1 MKKNN
6 IYNIWLLAGL
16 MTVFASCDDFLDTLP
31 STEIATSEAIVSI
44 ASAQSAINGCYNIA
58 QNYTYCN
65 QFYLIYGDIR
75 GDDVQSDAGNQ
86 TSYSLY
92 VFNHYRLNSASSGI
106 GYMWFRPLEL
116 IRNTS
121 SIIEA
126 VDNGKIKDGTEE
138 VKNNIKGHA
147 IALRAMAHFDLVK
160 VFGYPF
166 KKDNGRSW
174 GAPIIN
180 KVLDIN
186 DLPVRSTVDE
196 TYRFITDELERAI
209 PLMSEAKNEY
219 NQMNA
224 YGARALLARACLYW
238 EKNDRAFEVASGLIE
253 EVKSNSLYQ
262 LYATDGYLNAFAY
275 NSSGTNFDRESLLE
289 IFNTPM
295 DNPGRNGLAYM
306 YSPNGYAENMLTAKF
321 KAFIQ
326 SDPDDVRNG
335 VVGYYGNGAPY
346 LAKYPGEKGQAAFDN
361 NYPLIRL
368 SEVYLIAS
376 EAAVKGTNAE
386 ARAAGLE
393 YLNAI
398 VKRGNPANSVS
409 DEEYTLDRVLDERR
423 KELVGE
429 GHRYFDL
436 LRNGISFR
444 RSGGY
449 HYNAAAE
456 YDIDWNFYRCI
467 LPIPL
472 DQFKL
477 NPNLQQNEG
486 YEKE

>member
-1 MKKNN
+1 MKTLY
-6 IYNIWLLAGL
+6 IYVCIFAC
-16 MTVFASCDDFLDTLP
+16 MTAALTSCSDFLDTTP
-31 STEIATSEAIVSI
+31 STEIATSEAITSV
-44 ASAQSAINGCYNIA
+44 ASAQSAINGCYDIM
-58 QNYTYCN
+58 QNSYYYN

-86 TSYSLY
+86 ISYSLY
-92 VFNHYRLNSASSGI
+92 VYDHFRLNSASSSI
-106 GYMWFRPLEL
+106 GYMWFRPLQL

-126 VDNGKIKDGTEE
+126 IDAGKITDGTDEA
-138 VKNNIKGHA
+138 KNNIKGHA
-147 IALRAMAHFDLVK
+147 LALRAMAHFDLVK

-166 KKDNGRSW
+166 AKDNGQSW
-174 GAPIIN
+174 GVPIID
-180 KVLDIN
+180 KALDI
-186 DLPVRSTVDE
+186 DDIPVRSTVDE
-196 TYRFITDELERAI
+196 TYRFIVAELEKAI
-209 PLMSEAKNEY
+209 PLMSTAKTDY

-224 YGARALLARACLYW
+224 YGARALLARTCLYW
-238 EKNDRAFEVASGLIE
+238 EKNDKAFEVASTLIE
-253 EVKSNSLYQ
+253 ELKNGSLYQ
-262 LYATDGYLNAFAY
+262 LYTTDNYLAAFAY
-275 NSSGTNFDRESLLE
+275 NSEGTNFDRESLLE
-289 IFNTPM
+289 IFNTSM
-295 DNPGRNGLAYM
+295 DNPARNGLAYM

-321 KAFIQ
+321 KSFIQ
-326 SDPDDVRNG
+326 SDPEDVRNG
-335 VVGYYGNGAPY
+335 IVGYYGNGAPY

-368 SEVYLIAS
+368 SEVYLIAA
-376 EAAVKGTNAE
+376 EAAIKSEDATKRN
-386 ARAAGLE
+386 AGLE
-393 YLNAI
+393 YLNVI
-398 VKRGNPANSVS
+398 VKRGNPANNVT
-409 DEEYTLDRVLDERR
+409 DEEYTLERVLDERR
-423 KELVGE
+423 KEFVGE

-436 LRNGISFR
+436 LRNGISFS

-449 HYNAAAE
+449 HYNAATG